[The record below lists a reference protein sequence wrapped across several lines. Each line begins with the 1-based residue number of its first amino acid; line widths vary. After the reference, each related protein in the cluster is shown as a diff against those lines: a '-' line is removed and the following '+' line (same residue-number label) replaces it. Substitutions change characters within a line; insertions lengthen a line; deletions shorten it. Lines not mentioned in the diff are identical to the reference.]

1 MFWTRLFSGIIL
13 LVIAIGSI
21 WLGGP
26 VLTAV
31 LLLVSLVGY
40 RELTKALGV
49 PAGEKKTA
57 SADSS
62 GLKTSFFVTMPGLTA
77 VEIVGLAGTV
87 LYYGAI
93 QLCSV
98 TVWDGLLWDSST
110 GAIWLLGCVV
120 LVFLAELFVY
130 VFAFPKYQAEQVLAG
145 FFAFVYA
152 PVMLS
157 FIELTRMTMG
167 GILIVW
173 LILIS
178 SWGCDTCAYA
188 VGKLIGKKKI
198 FPVLSPKK
206 SLEGCIGG
214 VLGAALLGFLYGKFL
229 VNLFPITVDTFAWQ
243 AALVCAVGAVMSM
256 VGDLA
261 ASAIKRNKGIKDYG
275 KLIPGHGGIMD
286 RFDSVIVTAPMVY
299 FMTMLL
305 IGH

>member
-13 LVIAIGSI
+13 LAIAIGSI

-31 LLLVSLVGY
+31 LLVVSLIGY
-40 RELTKALGV
+40 RELTRALGV
-49 PAGEKKTA
+49 PYGEKKTVT
-57 SADSS
+57 ADSVS
-62 GLKTSFFVTMPGLTA
+62 SKTSFFMVAPKITA
-77 VEIVGLAGTV
+77 IEIIGMAGTV
-87 LYYGAI
+87 LYYGVI
-93 QLCSV
+93 QFFMRMEQGAGEWNGSEG
-98 TVWDGLLWDSST
+98 TVWLL
-110 GAIWLLGCVV
+110 ACIV
-120 LVFLAELFVY
+120 LVFLAQLFVY
-130 VFAFPKYQAEQVLAG
+130 VFAFPKYQAEQVIAG
-145 FFAFVYA
+145 FFSFVYA

-157 FIELTRMTMG
+157 FIELTRMTG
-167 GILIVW
+167 AGILIVW

-229 VNLFPITVDTFAWQ
+229 VSLFPITVDTFAWQ
-243 AALVCAVGAVMSM
+243 AALICALGAVMSM

-261 ASAIKRNKGIKDYG
+261 ASAVKRNKGIKDYG

>member
-13 LVIAIGSI
+13 LVISIGSI
-21 WLGGP
+21 WLGEP

-31 LLLVSLVGY
+31 LLVVSLVGY

-49 PAGEKKTA
+49 SSGEKKVMTA
-57 SADSS
+57 IE
-62 GLKTSFFVTMPGLTA
+62 V
-77 VEIVGLAGTV
+77 VGMAGTV
-87 LYYGAI
+87 LYYGVIHFCMRMEHGPAI
-93 QLCSV
+93 WDNKEGSV
-98 TVWDGLLWDSST
+98 
-110 GAIWLLGCVV
+110 WLLGCVV
-120 LVFLAELFVY
+120 LVFLALLFIY
-130 VFAFPKYQAEQVLAG
+130 VFAFPKYSAEQIVAG

-157 FIELTRMTMG
+157 FIELTRMDAVGVIT
-167 GILIVW
+167 VW
-173 LILIS
+173 FILIS
-178 SWGCDTCAYA
+178 SWGCDTFAYV

-198 FPVLSPKK
+198 FPILSPKK

-229 VNLFPITVDTFAWQ
+229 VNLFPIVVDTFAWQ
-243 AALVCAVGAVMSM
+243 AALICAVGAVMSM

-299 FMTMLL
+299 FMTILL
-305 IGH
+305 LH